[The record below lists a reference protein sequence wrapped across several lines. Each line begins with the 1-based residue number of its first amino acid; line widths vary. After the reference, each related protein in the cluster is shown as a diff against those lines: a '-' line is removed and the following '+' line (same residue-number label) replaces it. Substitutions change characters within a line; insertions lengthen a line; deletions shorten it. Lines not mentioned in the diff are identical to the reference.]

1 MCSMGLES
9 TDHWDLAVRRGVS
22 KLFLLSALAERPMH
36 GYELAQ
42 EIAVRSGECCAPSDA
57 AIYPTLRELSEG
69 GYITCAVDSTS
80 GRQRNVCTLTD
91 SGRDVLAT
99 AAASWG
105 RVMPHLQKVIEDA
118 PKFRHPITF
127 VEPKEMV
134 R

>member
-1 MCSMGLES
+1 MSLENAE
-9 TDHWDLAVRRGVS
+9 HWDLAVRRGVS

-69 GYITCAVDSTS
+69 GYITCEISST
-80 GRQRNVCTLTD
+80 GARQRNVCTLTA
-91 SGRDVLAT
+91 SGQQVLAT

-118 PKFRHPITF
+118 PPVREPITF
-127 VEPKEMV
+127 VETKETV

>member
-1 MCSMGLES
+1 MSLETS
-9 TDHWDLAVRRGVS
+9 DHWDLAVRRGVS

-69 GYITCAVDSTS
+69 GYITCEAAST
-80 GRQRNVCTLTD
+80 GKRQRNVCTLTE
-91 SGRDVLAT
+91 SGREVLAT

-105 RVMPHLQKVIEDA
+105 RVMPHLQKIIDDA
-118 PKFRHPITF
+118 PKSRQPITF
-127 VEPKEMV
+127 YEPQEVV

>member
-1 MCSMGLES
+1 MTLES
-9 TDHWDLAVRRGVS
+9 AAHWDLAVRRGVS

-42 EIAVRSGECCAPSDA
+42 EVAVRSGECCAPSDA

-69 GYITCAVDSTS
+69 GYITCEATST
-80 GRQRNVCTLTD
+80 GKRQRNVCTLTD
-91 SGRDVLAT
+91 SGREVLAT

-105 RVMPHLQKVIEDA
+105 RVLPHLAKVIEDA
-118 PKFRHPITF
+118 PRPRQPITF
-127 VEPKEMV
+127 VETKEKV